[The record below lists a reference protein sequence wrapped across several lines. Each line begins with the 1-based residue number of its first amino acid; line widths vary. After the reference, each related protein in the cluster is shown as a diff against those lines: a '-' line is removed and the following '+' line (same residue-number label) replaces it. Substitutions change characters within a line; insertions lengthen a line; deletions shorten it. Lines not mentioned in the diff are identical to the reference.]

1 MADVQILRR
10 TQDDKPTPHQDNHM
24 TGRPL
29 VLALCLIAAFGA
41 TGAAQKTS
49 TKKATKK
56 KAQVVA
62 PAFPQRFIVA
72 PTGNE
77 ARYRVREQ
85 LVGVDL
91 PNDAVGVTHD
101 ISGMLIVTDKGVVVG
116 DSSRI
121 VVNLTNIKS
130 DKDRRDGFIKHRT
143 METDKFP
150 TVELAPR
157 SFAGL
162 VAKPGTAPKD
172 FTLVGDLTVHGVT
185 HPTTWKVSTHGDGA
199 DVVGTATTAFTFKDF
214 ALDQPKVP
222 VVLSVADT
230 IKLEYDFR
238 FSPAPKAP

>member
-1 MADVQILRR
+1 
-10 TQDDKPTPHQDNHM
+10 M

-29 VLALCLIAAFGA
+29 ALVLGLIVTFGA
-41 TGAAQKTS
+41 TADAQKPS
-49 TKKATKK
+49 KK
-56 KAQVVA
+56 KANKKTAKVVA
-62 PAFPQRFIVA
+62 PALPQRFIVA
-72 PTGNE
+72 STGNE

-101 ISGMLIVTDKGVVVG
+101 ITGMLVVTDKGVVVG

-121 VVNLTNIKS
+121 VVTLANIKS
-130 DKDRRDGFIKHRT
+130 DKDRRDGFIKRRT

-150 TVELAPR
+150 TVELLPR
-157 SFAGL
+157 TFVGL
-162 VAKPGTAPKD
+162 VAKPGTTPKD
-172 FTLVGDLTVHGVT
+172 FSLVGDLTVHGVT
-185 HPTTWKVSTHGDGA
+185 HPTTWKVSARADGA

>member
-1 MADVQILRR
+1 
-10 TQDDKPTPHQDNHM
+10 M

-29 VLALCLIAAFGA
+29 ALALCLIVAC
-41 TGAAQKTS
+41 GAAANAQKAS
-49 TKKATKK
+49 TKKASRK
-56 KAQVVA
+56 KARVVA
-62 PAFPQRFIVA
+62 PAPPQRFIVA

-101 ISGMLIVTDKGVVVG
+101 ITGMLIVTDKGVVVG

-121 VVNLTNIKS
+121 VVNLANIKS
-130 DKDRRDGFIKHRT
+130 DKDRRDGFIKRRT

-150 TVELAPR
+150 TVELVPR
-157 SFAGL
+157 TFVGL
-162 VAKPGTAPKD
+162 VAKPGAAPTE
-172 FTLVGDLTVHGVT
+172 FSLVGDLTVHGVT
-185 HPTTWKVSTHGDGA
+185 HPTTWKVSAHGDGA
-199 DVVGTATTAFTFKDF
+199 DVVGSATTAFTFKDF
-214 ALDQPKVP
+214 ALDQPRVP

-238 FSPAPKAP
+238 FTPAPKTP

>member
-1 MADVQILRR
+1 
-10 TQDDKPTPHQDNHM
+10 M

-29 VLALCLIAAFGA
+29 ALALCLMLAFGA
-41 TGAAQKTS
+41 TADAQKAS
-49 TKKATKK
+49 KKRAAKHAAK
-56 KAQVVA
+56 VVA
-62 PAFPQRFIVA
+62 PVLPLRFLVA

-101 ISGMLIVTDKGVVVG
+101 ITGMLIVTDKGVVVG

-121 VVNLTNIKS
+121 VVNLANIKS
-130 DKDRRDGFIKHRT
+130 DKDRRDGFIKRRT

-150 TVELAPR
+150 TVELVPR
-157 SFAGL
+157 TFVGL
-162 VAKPGTAPKD
+162 VAKPGAAPKD
-172 FTLVGDLTVHGVT
+172 FSLVGDLTVHGVT
-185 HPTTWKVSTHGDGA
+185 HPATWKVSAHGDGA
-199 DVVGTATTAFTFKDF
+199 DVVGTATTSFTFKDF